1 MTKLFI
7 KKTFILLKTIEIK
20 YIINQINVIIRD
32 YLIHTSI
39 VMRQPEI
46 NIAEKAAFKAG
57 GVLLRLQKQVH
68 SLHVVK
74 KKENDFASIADQAAE
89 QAIVEVISKAHPEH
103 AILGE
108 EGGLKGNPDSDHVWI
123 IDPLDGTTNFLHGI
137 PHYCVSIA
145 LEINGVIEHG
155 LIHDPI
161 RDETFYASKG
171 HGAFINDTR
180 LRIDQKA
187 NLSGAI
193 IATGFPFR
201 RRDVFNRYMLQFKT
215 IFKAVGDVRRAG
227 SAALDLAYVAAGRVD
242 GFWEMGLEKWD
253 MAAGAL
259 IVSEA
264 GGDCMDFKLKKD
276 YLKSGN
282 IIAGNLKIIAALQ
295 NKIKSSGA

>member
-1 MTKLFI
+1 
-7 KKTFILLKTIEIK
+7 
-20 YIINQINVIIRD
+20 
-32 YLIHTSI
+32 
-39 VMRQPEI
+39 MRQPEI

-74 KKENDFASIADQAAE
+74 KKENDFASIADKAAE
-89 QAIVEVISKAHPEH
+89 EAIIEVISKAHPEH

-108 EGGLKGNPDSDHVWI
+108 EGGLVGNQDADHIWI
-123 IDPLDGTTNFLHGI
+123 VDPLDGTTNFLHGI

-145 LEINGVIEHG
+145 LEIKGVIEHA
-155 LIHDPI
+155 LIHDPV
-161 RDETFYASKG
+161 RDETFYASRG
-171 HGAFINDTR
+171 YGAYLNETR
-180 LRIDQKA
+180 LRLDFYAK
-187 NLSGAI
+187 LGESV

-201 RRDVFNRYMLQFKT
+201 KREVFNRYMLQFKS
-215 IFKAVGDVRRAG
+215 IFKSVGDIRRAG

-264 GGDCMDFKLKKD
+264 GGDCKDFKLGKD
-276 YLKSGN
+276 YLNSGN
-282 IIAGNLKIIAALQ
+282 IIAGNLKIIAALHD
-295 NKIKSSGA
+295 KIKASGV

>member
-1 MTKLFI
+1 
-7 KKTFILLKTIEIK
+7 
-20 YIINQINVIIRD
+20 
-32 YLIHTSI
+32 
-39 VMRQPEI
+39 MRQPEI

-57 GVLLRLQKQVH
+57 GVLMRLQKQVH
-68 SLHVVK
+68 TLHVIK

-89 QAIVEVISKAHPEH
+89 QAIIEVISKAHPEH

-108 EGGLKGNPDSDHVWI
+108 EGGLIGDKESDHIWI

-145 LEINGVIEHG
+145 LEVKGVIQHA

-171 HGAFINDTR
+171 HGAYLNESR
-180 LRIDQKA
+180 LRVDIKA
-187 NLSGAI
+187 NLKDAV

-201 RRDVFNRYMLQFKT
+201 KREVFNRYMLQFKS
-215 IFKAVGDVRRAG
+215 IFKSVGDIRRAG

-259 IVSEA
+259 IVQEA

-276 YLKSGN
+276 YLDNGN

-295 NKIKSSGA
+295 NKIKASIS

>member
-1 MTKLFI
+1 
-7 KKTFILLKTIEIK
+7 
-20 YIINQINVIIRD
+20 
-32 YLIHTSI
+32 
-39 VMRQPEI
+39 MRQPEI

-74 KKENDFASIADQAAE
+74 KKENDFASIADKAAE
-89 QAIVEVISKAHPEH
+89 EAIIEVISKAHPEH

-108 EGGLKGNPDSDHVWI
+108 EGGLIGNQDADHIWI
-123 IDPLDGTTNFLHGI
+123 VDPLDGTTNFLHGI

-145 LEINGVIEHG
+145 LEVKGVIQHA
-155 LIHDPI
+155 LIHDPV

-171 HGAFINDTR
+171 YGAYLNETR
-180 LRIDQKA
+180 LRLDFYA
-187 NLSGAI
+187 RLNESV

-201 RRDVFNRYMLQFKT
+201 KREVFNQYMLQFKS
-215 IFKAVGDVRRAG
+215 IFKTVGDIRRAG

-264 GGDCMDFKLKKD
+264 GGDCKDFKLGKD
-276 YLKSGN
+276 YLNSGN
-282 IIAGNLKIIAALQ
+282 IIAGNLKIIAALH

>member
-1 MTKLFI
+1 
-7 KKTFILLKTIEIK
+7 
-20 YIINQINVIIRD
+20 
-32 YLIHTSI
+32 
-39 VMRQPEI
+39 MRQPEI

-57 GVLLRLQKQVH
+57 GVLMRLQKQVH
-68 SLHVVK
+68 TLHVIK
-74 KKENDFASIADQAAE
+74 KKENDFVSIADQAAE
-89 QAIVEVISKAHPEH
+89 QAIIEVISKAHPEH

-108 EGGLKGNPDSDHVWI
+108 ESGLIGNKESEYIWI

-145 LEINGVIEHG
+145 LEVKGEIQHA

-171 HGAFINDTR
+171 HGAYLNESR
-180 LRIDQKA
+180 LRVDIKI
-187 NLSGAI
+187 NLKDAL

-201 RRDVFNRYMLQFKT
+201 KREVFNRYMLQFKS
-215 IFKAVGDVRRAG
+215 IFKSVSDIRRAG

-259 IVSEA
+259 IVQEA
-264 GGDCMDFKLKKD
+264 GGDCMDFKLQKD
-276 YLKSGN
+276 YLNKGN

-295 NKIKSSGA
+295 NKIKASMG

>member
-1 MTKLFI
+1 
-7 KKTFILLKTIEIK
+7 
-20 YIINQINVIIRD
+20 
-32 YLIHTSI
+32 
-39 VMRQPEI
+39 MRQPEI

-74 KKENDFASIADQAAE
+74 KRDNDFSSIADHAAE
-89 QAIVEVISKAHPEH
+89 QAIIEIIAKAHPDH

-108 EGGLKGNPDSDHVWI
+108 KCGLIGNQDTDHIWI

-145 LEINGVIEHG
+145 LQVKGVIQHA
-155 LIHDPI
+155 LIHDPV

-171 HGAFINDTR
+171 HGAYLNDSR
-180 LRIDQKA
+180 LRVDVKA
-187 NLSGAI
+187 NLANAL

-201 RRDVFNRYMLQFKT
+201 KREVFNRYMLQFKS
-215 IFKAVGDVRRAG
+215 IFKSVVDIRRAG
-227 SAALDLAYVAAGRVD
+227 STALDLAYVAAGRVD

-253 MAAGAL
+253 MAAGSL

-264 GGDCMDFKLKKD
+264 GGDCMDFKLGKD
-276 YLKSGN
+276 YLENGN

-295 NKIKSSGA
+295 NKIKASMG

>member
-1 MTKLFI
+1 
-7 KKTFILLKTIEIK
+7 
-20 YIINQINVIIRD
+20 
-32 YLIHTSI
+32 
-39 VMRQPEI
+39 MRQPEI

-74 KKENDFASIADQAAE
+74 KKENDFASIADKAAE
-89 QAIVEVISKAHPEH
+89 EAIIEVISKAHPEH

-108 EGGLKGNPDSDHVWI
+108 EGGLVGNQDADHIWI
-123 IDPLDGTTNFLHGI
+123 VDPLDGTTNFLHGI

-145 LEINGVIEHG
+145 LEVKGVIEHA
-155 LIHDPI
+155 LIHDPV
-161 RDETFYASKG
+161 RDETFYASRG
-171 HGAFINDTR
+171 YGAYLNETR
-180 LRIDQKA
+180 LRLDFYAK
-187 NLSGAI
+187 LGESV

-201 RRDVFNRYMLQFKT
+201 KREVFNRYMLQFKS
-215 IFKAVGDVRRAG
+215 IFKSVGDIRRAG

-264 GGDCMDFKLKKD
+264 GGDCKDFKLGKD
-276 YLKSGN
+276 YLNSGN
-282 IIAGNLKIIAALQ
+282 IIAGNLKIIAALHD
-295 NKIKSSGA
+295 KIKASGV

>member
-1 MTKLFI
+1 
-7 KKTFILLKTIEIK
+7 
-20 YIINQINVIIRD
+20 
-32 YLIHTSI
+32 
-39 VMRQPEI
+39 MRQPEI

-57 GVLLRLQKQVH
+57 GVLMRLQKQVH
-68 SLHVVK
+68 TLHVIK

-89 QAIVEVISKAHPEH
+89 QAIIEVISKAHPEH

-108 EGGLKGNPDSDHVWI
+108 EGGLIGNKEADHIWI

-145 LEINGVIEHG
+145 LEIKGEIQHA

-171 HGAFINDTR
+171 HGAYLNESR
-180 LRIDQKA
+180 LRVDIKA
-187 NLSGAI
+187 DLKDAI

-201 RRDVFNRYMLQFKT
+201 KREVFNRYMLQFKS
-215 IFKAVGDVRRAG
+215 IFKSVGDIRRAG

-259 IVSEA
+259 IVQEA
-264 GGDCMDFKLKKD
+264 GGDCKDFKLKND
-276 YLKSGN
+276 FLDNGN

-295 NKIKSSGA
+295 SKIKASMG